1 MSSDR
6 PKPNWV
12 SKRVL
17 IKVTNHMLNE
27 VSNEILA
34 KMKGKND
41 LLLNQMIEMSNE
53 ILNNLYNEILNIMT
67 DEIAN

>member
-1 MSSDR
+1 
-6 PKPNWV
+6 
-12 SKRVL
+12 
-17 IKVTNHMLNE
+17 MLNE